1 MKFNFQRANLIIVY
15 DYQQCEK
22 NLRNILKGL
31 TIHCR

>member
-15 DYQQCEK
+15 QQYEK